1 MGLESVVKKAVTT
14 AFKATADLREA
25 ITIKTVTS
33 TYDPATMVNTPSQ
46 SSVSVLAFVTRF
58 DVAEVARSGGLISVK
73 DRKVIIDGA
82 DVGYETL
89 RIADKIEIGG
99 TDYQVVQ
106 PVSGALKNSVYH
118 MQVRSL

>member
-58 DVAEVARSGGLISVK
+58 DVAEVARSGGLISVE

-118 MQVRSL
+118 VQVRSL

>member
-58 DVAEVARSGGLISVK
+58 DVAEVARSGGLISVE